1 MAACG
6 AYQVVREGGELI
18 LKVDCESCTFFP
30 SIEDN
35 KTTMALIVGILAEAG
50 SVSRIIITQKREYEY
65 DTTQTELLAEIAR
78 LYKQLVRHKIAY
90 DLLSEEDCR
99 KHLSGRY
106 AELHDLI
113 YNLLKSDPIE
123 AYITLLKI
131 SERENNL
138 IKEGAILPEASP
150 CLQKY
155 YRLIEE
161 IVQKIQELKIIQSL
175 KQFLPEYKEKGREI
189 YKKVFYPTIKPDFTY
204 TKLLSSYPPEGE
216 QLDNYMINNT
226 EVTIFKL
233 PQTVQTLYHIV
244 PPEFKLSE
252 DKYEILDAARK
263 LMSEY
268 QPKKQEFTDPE
279 RVRQVFLSI
288 GEDLLDE
295 LAAHQGIRLKQKEKE
310 ELTEILVRYTV
321 GFGLIEVLLQDDMV
335 QDITINSPMGQ
346 TPIFIV
352 HSQYGDCMTN
362 IISTQ
367 KEAESWASKLRII
380 SGRPLDEANPIL
392 DTELILPKARARV
405 AAITNPL
412 NPTGLAY
419 AIRRH
424 RDKPWT
430 LPLFM
435 KYKML
440 DPLAAGIISF
450 LIDGN
455 RTILVAGTR
464 SSGKTSLLGSLM
476 VEIMRK
482 GRMITIED
490 SVTGD
495 SEIIIRKSGKIQ
507 KITIGKLIDQTIE
520 NNGCWYALSE
530 HEISGNYEDIEVCCL
545 DKEKKITFSKISR
558 FIRHKVEK
566 PIYEVTTRT
575 GRKIKVTGDH
585 SLFNL
590 GEDAEI
596 IEAKVNQLKQGDYL
610 VTPRK
615 INLLNKEQKNINLFE
630 KIIKNPESYLSG
642 EPIKKIL
649 KEYKEEIKQL
659 SKEYQFSK
667 STKQNWKR
675 KSMLPGKIIDDLII
689 LGYKIDQDELC
700 FKIGENSQYWMPAKI
715 NLDEDLLTLIGLW
728 LADGTY
734 DINSVLISS
743 TNTEDRAIIHNFATK
758 YTLKVKMHSDKWT
771 LMINSKTLKWIF
783 REVLELKGNA
793 YTKRIPSFA
802 YNLSL
807 EQISYVLK
815 GLFSGDGCVSDKE
828 ILLYL
833 SSRKLLEDVQTLL
846 LYFGI
851 ILRIGSQRQD
861 KTHRSSISNLK
872 SIQKFNKYIGIL
884 QEYKKIKLEKLSN
897 KISTHDTTDIIPL
910 TRETK
915 NKLSY
920 CLNEFNEHDYIQR
933 DYRIGRTKLNSLLQ
947 QTIVQNKLIENLK
960 LLSQSDI
967 FFDQIKEI
975 KIIQNYNDYVYD
987 ISVPEIENFICNNI
1001 LAHNTL
1007 ELPINSLKNLGY
1019 NIQSMKVAGALSLG
1033 GTTEVSAS
1041 DGIRSTLRL
1050 GDSSLIV
1057 GEVRSEEA
1065 KALYEAMRVGAL
1077 ANVVAGTIHGDSPYG
1092 VFDRVVN
1099 DLNVPRT
1106 SFKATD
1112 IILVANPRTSPSGLQ
1127 KWKRLVQ
1134 ITEVRKHWEED
1145 PLREK
1150 GFVDLMK
1157 YDPKTDKLIPTDDL
1171 LHGDSE
1177 VIKSIA
1183 SNVKEWAGNWEAVWD
1198 NIQLRAK
1205 IKETILDH
1213 SKKLKDDSILEAD
1226 FVVLSNDEFHKI
1238 SEEVK
1243 EEIGELDS
1251 KIIFDKWESW
1261 LKKSLK
1267 KR

>member
-1 MAACG
+1 MAVCG
-6 AYQVVREGGELI
+6 AYQVIREGGELI
-18 LKVDCESCTFFP
+18 LKIDCESCTFFP

-35 KTTMALIVGILAEAG
+35 KTTMALVIGILAEV
-50 SVSRIIITQKREYEY
+50 SNVSRIIITQKREYEY
-65 DTTQTELLAEIAR
+65 DTTQTQILTEIAR

-99 KHLSGRY
+99 KHVSGRY
-106 AELHDLI
+106 AELHDII

-123 AYITLLKI
+123 AYVTLLKV

-138 IKEGAILPEASP
+138 IKQGAILPEAAP

-175 KQFLPEYKEKGREI
+175 KQFLPEYKDKGREI
-189 YKKVFYPTIKPDFTY
+189 YKKIFYPTIKPDFMY
-204 TKLLSSYPPEGE
+204 TKLLSSYPAEGE
-216 QLDNYMINNT
+216 QLDNYMIDNT
-226 EVTIFKL
+226 EVTIFKT

-244 PPEFKLSE
+244 PPEFKLTE

-295 LAAHQGIRLKQKEKE
+295 LSAHQGIRLKQKEKQ

-321 GFGLIEVLLQDDMV
+321 GFGLIEVLLQDEQI

-346 TPIFIV
+346 TPVFVV

-430 LPLFM
+430 LPLFI

-440 DPLAAGIISF
+440 NPLAAGIISF

-482 GRMITIED
+482 GRVISIED
-490 SVTGD
+490 
-495 SEIIIRKSGKIQ
+495 
-507 KITIGKLIDQTIE
+507 
-520 NNGCWYALSE
+520 
-530 HEISGNYEDIEVCCL
+530 
-545 DKEKKITFSKISR
+545 
-558 FIRHKVEK
+558 
-566 PIYEVTTRT
+566 
-575 GRKIKVTGDH
+575 
-585 SLFNL
+585 
-590 GEDAEI
+590 
-596 IEAKVNQLKQGDYL
+596 
-610 VTPRK
+610 
-615 INLLNKEQKNINLFE
+615 
-630 KIIKNPESYLSG
+630 
-642 EPIKKIL
+642 
-649 KEYKEEIKQL
+649 
-659 SKEYQFSK
+659 
-667 STKQNWKR
+667 
-675 KSMLPGKIIDDLII
+675 
-689 LGYKIDQDELC
+689 
-700 FKIGENSQYWMPAKI
+700 
-715 NLDEDLLTLIGLW
+715 
-728 LADGTY
+728 
-734 DINSVLISS
+734 
-743 TNTEDRAIIHNFATK
+743 
-758 YTLKVKMHSDKWT
+758 
-771 LMINSKTLKWIF
+771 
-783 REVLELKGNA
+783 
-793 YTKRIPSFA
+793 
-802 YNLSL
+802 
-807 EQISYVLK
+807 
-815 GLFSGDGCVSDKE
+815 
-828 ILLYL
+828 
-833 SSRKLLEDVQTLL
+833 
-846 LYFGI
+846 
-851 ILRIGSQRQD
+851 
-861 KTHRSSISNLK
+861 
-872 SIQKFNKYIGIL
+872 
-884 QEYKKIKLEKLSN
+884 
-897 KISTHDTTDIIPL
+897 
-910 TRETK
+910 
-915 NKLSY
+915 
-920 CLNEFNEHDYIQR
+920 
-933 DYRIGRTKLNSLLQ
+933 
-947 QTIVQNKLIENLK
+947 
-960 LLSQSDI
+960 
-967 FFDQIKEI
+967 
-975 KIIQNYNDYVYD
+975 
-987 ISVPEIENFICNNI
+987 
-1001 LAHNTL
+1001 TL
-1007 ELPINSLKNLGY
+1007 ELPINTLKNLGY

-1050 GDSSLIV
+1050 GDSSLII

-1099 DLNVPRT
+1099 DLKVPKT

-1112 IILVANPRTSPSGLQ
+1112 LILVANPRTSPSGLQ

-1134 ITEVRKHWEED
+1134 ITEVRKHWDED
-1145 PLREK
+1145 PLKEK
-1150 GFVDLMK
+1150 GFTDLMK
-1157 YDPKTDKLIPTDDL
+1157 YDPKTDQLVPTDDL
-1171 LHGDSE
+1171 LHGDSD

-1205 IKETILDH
+1205 IKETICDYA
-1213 SKKLKDDSILEAD
+1213 KKLKDDSILEAD

-1238 SEEVK
+1238 SEDVK
-1243 EEIGELDS
+1243 EEVGEIDN
-1251 KIIFDKWESW
+1251 KMIFDKWESW
-1261 LKKSLK
+1261 LKKTLK